1 MSTKLFKTSLNTP
14 IVKLRGKVTLD
25 LDIELKTG
33 DRVCLVALPAYF
45 KTAEPVP
52 MLRPPNV
59 VQLNEEGVIL
69 GREPGD
75 SWRVRFSRGAY
86 LVDQKYLALATASQ
100 LPSDP
105 PADSTAHKG

>member
-1 MSTKLFKTSLNTP
+1 
-14 IVKLRGKVTLD
+14 LD
-25 LDIELKTG
+25 PDIELKTG
-33 DRVCLVALPAYF
+33 DRVRLVGLPAYF

-59 VQLNEEGVIL
+59 VQLDEEGVIL

-86 LVDQKYLALATASQ
+86 LVDQKYLAPAAVAQ
-100 LPSDP
+100 LPSTP
-105 PADSTAHKG
+105 SADSTAHEG